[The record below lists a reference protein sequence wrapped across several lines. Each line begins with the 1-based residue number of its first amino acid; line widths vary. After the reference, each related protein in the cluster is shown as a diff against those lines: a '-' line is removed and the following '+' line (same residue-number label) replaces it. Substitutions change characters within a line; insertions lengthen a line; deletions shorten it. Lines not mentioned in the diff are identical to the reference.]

1 MSTPPDPFEFVK
13 QLWGQMA
20 VPGFGLNAGA
30 GMGGM
35 GAPGAA
41 QMPSFDPKELETRLA
56 QLKQV
61 RQWLEMN
68 MNVMNLQINTIE
80 MQLAAM
86 SGFKDASEK
95 MFGGSK
101 AATDHW
107 TQAVAGSKT
116 VGGSASAGNAA
127 GGAAPAAP
135 WMDPQAWMTFMQSQ
149 AAATQQAAQK
159 AMHDGAAAMQSAAR
173 DMAQP
178 AAKQAAKQ
186 AAKRAAKKSART
198 TASASSA
205 TSARPR
211 KKT

>member
-1 MSTPPDPFEFVK
+1 MSNAPDPFEFVK

-35 GAPGAA
+35 GGMGAPSAP

-68 MNVMNLQINTIE
+68 LNVMNLQINTIE

-86 SGFKDASEK
+86 SGFKDASDK

-101 AATDHW
+101 VAADHW
-107 TQAVAGSKT
+107 AQAVGGAKT
-116 VGGSASAGNAA
+116 VGGSASAGNAS

-149 AAATQQAAQK
+149 AAATGQAAQK
-159 AMHDGAAAMQSAAR
+159 AMQDGAAAVQSAAR
-173 DMAQP
+173 GATGMSTKP
-178 AAKQAAKQ
+178 
-186 AAKRAAKKSART
+186 AAKKSAR
-198 TASASSA
+198 
-205 TSARPR
+205 ARKQP
-211 KKT
+211 

>member
-127 GGAAPAAP
+127 AGAAPATP

-159 AMHDGAAAMQSAAR
+159 AMQDGAAAMQSATGGTAE
-173 DMAQP
+173 P
-178 AAKQAAKQ
+178 
-186 AAKRAAKKSART
+186 AAKKSAR
-198 TASASSA
+198 ASS
-205 TSARPR
+205 SAPSRAR